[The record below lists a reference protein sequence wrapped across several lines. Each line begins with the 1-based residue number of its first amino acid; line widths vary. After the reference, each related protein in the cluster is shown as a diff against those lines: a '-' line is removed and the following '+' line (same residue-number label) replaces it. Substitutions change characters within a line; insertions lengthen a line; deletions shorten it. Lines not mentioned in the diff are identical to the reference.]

1 MLKAQISITA
11 LKVAEQIKDYLNRSG
26 TESRDSVK
34 TVTCKYAELNKM
46 LKGKKTNTSA
56 ALLERAQQVHGSSIY
71 KIDIW

>member
-1 MLKAQISITA
+1 M
-11 LKVAEQIKDYLNRSG
+11 NRSG
-26 TESRDSVK
+26 TQSRDSVK